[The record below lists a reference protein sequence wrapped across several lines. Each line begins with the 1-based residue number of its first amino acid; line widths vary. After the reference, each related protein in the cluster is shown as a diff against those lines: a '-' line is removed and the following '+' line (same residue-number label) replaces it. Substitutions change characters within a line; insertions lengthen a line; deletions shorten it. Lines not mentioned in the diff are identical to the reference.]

1 MSQSGLNTS
10 SEISENRRAEYVQ
23 LRKEIYDADR
33 TCVLVMGFL
42 ITVSASA
49 GSASI
54 GLSPPISD
62 FLIWILSPVFMLGF
76 WYFTEKRFVIIRIT
90 AYIRDYIEEN
100 EKGFGWCKFLRKLS
114 KGSKLRLAIPFDP
127 YHLET
132 TVCGFGVIGV
142 PIYGLLVAQWS
153 FTGWY
158 FISSVVLAIL
168 YLILAWRSCRIY
180 GKPLEYELP
189 VLEGPD

>member
-54 GLSPPISD
+54 SLSPPISD
-62 FLIWILSPVFMLGF
+62 FLIWILSPVL
-76 WYFTEKRFVIIRIT
+76 IRIT

-114 KGSKLRLAIPFDP
+114 KNSKLRLAIPFDP

-142 PIYGLLVAQWS
+142 PIYGSLVAQWS